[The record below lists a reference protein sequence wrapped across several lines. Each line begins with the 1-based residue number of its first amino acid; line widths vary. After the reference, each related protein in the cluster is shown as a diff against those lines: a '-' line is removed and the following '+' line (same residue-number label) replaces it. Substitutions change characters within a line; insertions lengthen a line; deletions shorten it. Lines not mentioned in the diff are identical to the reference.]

1 MENMLRKVVET
12 RKHYLINK
20 LIKVG
25 IYKKESSHLFVLTL
39 TELEDEYNRVISI
52 KKSKKVN

>member
-1 MENMLRKVVET
+1 MLRKAVET

-25 IYKKESSHLFVLTL
+25 VFKKGSSHLFVLTL
-39 TELEDEYNRVISI
+39 TELEDEYNRVLST
-52 KKSKKVN
+52 KKENKL